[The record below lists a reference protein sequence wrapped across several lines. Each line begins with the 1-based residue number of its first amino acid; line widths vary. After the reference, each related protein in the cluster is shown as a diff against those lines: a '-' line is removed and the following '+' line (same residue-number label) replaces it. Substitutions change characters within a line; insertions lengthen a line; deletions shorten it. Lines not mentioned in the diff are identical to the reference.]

1 MSNEAIRQRPCDL
14 RDNRAGDFGVD
25 VRLLLCGRE
34 AMKALL
40 KKHGL
45 AFAVL
50 VLFPLLVFLFVGIV
64 MTGVLG
70 DKGGDPSRRHLWME
84 PKR

>member
-1 MSNEAIRQRPCDL
+1 
-14 RDNRAGDFGVD
+14 
-25 VRLLLCGRE
+25 
-34 AMKALL
+34 MKALL